1 MNDAGYRP
9 AAGRD
14 PVQSEVVARPRHLA
28 LVPALEP
35 EDRLTEQV
43 LAFTIAAFV
52 GGWLVYEAVGA
63 VVDAVTP

>member
-14 PVQSEVVARPRHLA
+14 PVQSEVAARPRHLA
-28 LVPALEP
+28 LAPELEP
-35 EDRLTEQV
+35 DDRLTERV
-43 LAFTIAAFV
+43 IGLVFAAFV

>member
-9 AAGRD
+9 AVGAD
-14 PVQSEVVARPRHLA
+14 PVQAEAAARPRHLA
-28 LVPALEP
+28 LAPELEAP
-35 EDRLTEQV
+35 DHLTERV
-43 LAFTIAAFV
+43 IGLVFAAFV